1 MTELKTIP
9 QILSTQTV
17 GVPDWAVGLLVLV
30 AQGMVIQSVM
40 QLSPTTEPA
49 APAAPDPVT
58 LKDMAM
64 LFTEMKK
71 IHDYSYKLFDFLL
84 IWAPRYQTR

>member
-64 LFTEMKK
+64 LFTKMKKK
-71 IHDYSYKLFDFLL
+71 IHDYKYLQ
-84 IWAPRYQTR
+84 II

>member
-64 LFTEMKK
+64 LFTEMKQVK
-71 IHDYSYKLFDFLL
+71 
-84 IWAPRYQTR
+84 PRLTQTSRGKKALSKTI